1 MRLSDPNAPVDPN
14 APSDPAAD
22 QPDPAVDQMNA
33 DLWRLQ
39 QLRSTQHWQV
49 ADAYYQP
56 ISNVNK
62 LAHIYDPKKAHDY
75 YERHKHLKGR
85 HHGSGQ
91 PPPSNRGP
99 GQQNSARAKQKHE
112 LQAHI
117 TYLSKKLLELEK
129 LIQIKEAA
137 LKRSKARRMP
147 TRRPRATNRR
157 PLLRKLKAKRDAK
170 KYRQKHHQQLK
181 NKAKQASA
189 KSGGGSS
196 KKAVAPRKKASSP
209 SSRVWPPR

>member
-1 MRLSDPNAPVDPN
+1 MRTPT
-14 APSDPAAD
+14 
-22 QPDPAVDQMNA
+22 
-33 DLWRLQ
+33 DLQREQ
-39 QLRSTQHWQV
+39 
-49 ADAYYQP
+49 
-56 ISNVNK
+56 

-117 TYLSKKLLELEK
+117 TYLSKKLLELEQ
-129 LIQIKEAA
+129 LIQLKEAA
-137 LKRSKARRMP
+137 LKRSKATANANAKAKGHKP
-147 TRRPRATNRR
+147 KTAAE
-157 PLLRKLKAKRDAK
+157 KLKAKRDAK

-189 KSGGGSS
+189 KSGGGSH
-196 KKAVAPRKKASSP
+196 KKGVAPRKMHIAELKSLATK
-209 SSRVWPPR
+209 VKGQLAVAKQKLAAL

>member
-1 MRLSDPNAPVDPN
+1 MRIPT
-14 APSDPAAD
+14 
-22 QPDPAVDQMNA
+22 
-33 DLWRLQ
+33 DLQREQ
-39 QLRSTQHWQV
+39 
-49 ADAYYQP
+49 
-56 ISNVNK
+56 

-91 PPPSNRGP
+91 PSSSGKTGP
-99 GQQNSARAKQKHE
+99 HNTAKAKQKHE

-117 TYLSKKLLELEK
+117 TYLSKKLLELEN

-137 LKRSKARRMP
+137 LKRSKATANANSKAKGNKP
-147 TRRPRATNRR
+147 QTAAE
-157 PLLRKLKAKRDAK
+157 KSKAKRDAK

-181 NKAKQASA
+181 NKAKQASK

-196 KKAVAPRKKASSP
+196 NAAKHPRKASISELKSLVTKVKGQLAVAKQKLAAL
-209 SSRVWPPR
+209 